1 MTLSTD
7 ISDFTRRDLTFR
19 GKTKPVLVSGRV
31 GPAVLVLH
39 EVYGVTPTLMR
50 LCRWIHGGGLRVYVP
65 VMFGRPDASN
75 PETISV
81 RRQLA
86 LCVSREFTLFA
97 TRRPSPVTNWLREL
111 AHVAHEECGG
121 TGVGV
126 IGLCLTGGFGLAM
139 SVDPVVMAPVM
150 GEPSLPA
157 FRPAALEVSEADL
170 AHICARTQ
178 SPEEFCVRGYRFV
191 SDTLSPT
198 ARFEMLR
205 RVLGNAFVY
214 REFRDEDGNPGGS
227 RAQGKPPHS
236 VFTGDLV
243 DEPGA
248 PTRQAV
254 DEVIHFFRE
263 RLSTGAKQ
271 AQAHN

>member
-7 ISDFTRRDLTFR
+7 IADFTGRDLTFR
-19 GKTKPVLVSGRV
+19 GKTKPVLVSGAV

-39 EVYGVTPTLMR
+39 EIYGVTWTLLR
-50 LCRWIHGGGLRVYVP
+50 LCRWIRDGGFRVYVP

-75 PETISV
+75 PEKISL
-81 RRQLA
+81 RRQLE

-126 IGLCLTGGFGLAM
+126 IGLCLTGGFALAM

-157 FRPAALEVSEADL
+157 FHPAALEVSDEDL

-178 SPEEFCVRGYRFV
+178 SPEEFRVRGYRFEG
-191 SDTLSPT
+191 DTISPA
-198 ARFEMLR
+198 ARFETLR
-205 RVLGNAFVY
+205 RVLGDAFVY
-214 REFRDEDGNPGGS
+214 REFGDEYGNPGGF

-243 DEPGA
+243 DEPSA

-254 DEVIHFFRE
+254 DEVIRFFRE
-263 RLSTGAKQ
+263 RLSTVVTA
-271 AQAHN
+271 